1 MKLQK
6 IYTDV
11 VKLYFRRGPE
21 DEGHRLIYQLI
32 EDGVGFSLSA
42 SCAFWVPQE
51 DFIFNPV
58 ALKDNDLIS
67 HVLRQFKDKDFI
79 PGKLGNEFI
88 QQACQFQSVVSEDGT
103 RKVFIQKKY
112 AGWLDKADK
121 IFVHEKFQIIK
132 VIDGRRMAIISGL
145 RKIGE

>member
-6 IYTDV
+6 IYTEV
-11 VKLYFRRGPE
+11 IKLHFMGKPE
-21 DEGHRLIYQLI
+21 DEGHRLIYQCI

-42 SCAFWVPQE
+42 YCAFWVPQE
-51 DFIFNPV
+51 DFIFNPT
-58 ALKDNDLIS
+58 AMKANDRIS
-67 HVLRQFKDKDFI
+67 HVLHQFKDFI

-88 QQACQFQSVVSEDGT
+88 QRACQFQSVVSEDRT

-121 IFVHEKFQIIK
+121 IFVHEKFQVIK

>member
-11 VKLYFRRGPE
+11 VKLHFRGKPE
-21 DEGHRLIYQLI
+21 DEGHRLIYQCI

-51 DFIFNPV
+51 DFIFNPAV
-58 ALKDNDLIS
+58 LQDSDRIS
-67 HVLRQFKDKDFI
+67 RVLHQFKEFI

-88 QQACQFQSVVSEDGT
+88 QKACQFQSVVSEDGT

-121 IFVHEKFQIIK
+121 IFVHEEFQVIK

>member
-11 VKLYFRRGPE
+11 VKLYFRRGP
-21 DEGHRLIYQLI
+21 
-32 EDGVGFSLSA
+32 
-42 SCAFWVPQE
+42 
-51 DFIFNPV
+51 
-58 ALKDNDLIS
+58 
-67 HVLRQFKDKDFI
+67 
-79 PGKLGNEFI
+79 
-88 QQACQFQSVVSEDGT
+88 EDGT

-121 IFVHEKFQIIK
+121 IFVHERLKVIK

>member
-21 DEGHRLIYQLI
+21 DEGHRLIYQCI

-42 SCAFWVPQE
+42 YCAFWVPQE
-51 DFIFNPV
+51 DFIFNPT
-58 ALKDNDLIS
+58 ATKANDRIS
-67 HVLRQFKDKDFI
+67 HVLHQFKDFI

-88 QQACQFQSVVSEDGT
+88 QRACQFQSVVSEDGT

-121 IFVHEKFQIIK
+121 IFVHERLKVIK

-145 RKIGE
+145 RKKGE

>member
-1 MKLQK
+1 MKIQK
-6 IYTDV
+6 IYTEV

-21 DEGHRLIYQLI
+21 DAGHRLSYQLI
-32 EDGVGFSLSA
+32 EDGVGFSLSD

-51 DFIFNPV
+51 DFIFNPM

-67 HVLRQFKDKDFI
+67 RVLHKFKDFI

-88 QQACQFQSVVSEDGT
+88 QQTCQFQSVVSEDGT

-132 VIDGRRMAIISGL
+132 VTDGRRMAIISGL

>member
-1 MKLQK
+1 MKIQK

-21 DEGHRLIYQLI
+21 DAGHRLSYQLI

-51 DFIFNPV
+51 DFIFNPM

-67 HVLRQFKDKDFI
+67 RVLHKFKDFI

-88 QQACQFQSVVSEDGT
+88 QQTCQFQSVVSEDGT

>member
-1 MKLQK
+1 MKIQK

-21 DEGHRLIYQLI
+21 DAGHRLSYQLI

-51 DFIFNPV
+51 DFIFNPM

-67 HVLRQFKDKDFI
+67 RVLHKFKDFI

-88 QQACQFQSVVSEDGT
+88 QQTCQFQSVVSEDGT

-121 IFVHEKFQIIK
+121 IFVHKNYQIIK

>member
-6 IYTDV
+6 IYTEV

-21 DEGHRLIYQLI
+21 DEGHRLIYQCT
-32 EDGVGFSLSA
+32 EDGVGFSLSDY
-42 SCAFWVPQE
+42 CAFWVPQE
-51 DFIFNPV
+51 DFIFNPT
-58 ALKDNDLIS
+58 AMKANDRIS
-67 HVLRQFKDKDFI
+67 HVFHRFKDFI

-88 QQACQFQSVVSEDGT
+88 QRACQFQSVVSEDGT

-121 IFVHEKFQIIK
+121 IFVHERLKVIK

>member
-1 MKLQK
+1 M
-6 IYTDV
+6 T
-11 VKLYFRRGPE
+11 
-21 DEGHRLIYQLI
+21 
-32 EDGVGFSLSA
+32 A
-42 SCAFWVPQE
+42 
-51 DFIFNPV
+51 
-58 ALKDNDLIS
+58 IS
-67 HVLRQFKDKDFI
+67 HVLHQFKDKNFI

>member
-21 DEGHRLIYQLI
+21 DFEHNLIYQLI
-32 EDGVGFSLSA
+32 EDGVGFSLSVH
-42 SCAFWVPQE
+42 CAFWVPQE
-51 DFIFNPV
+51 DFIFKPT
-58 ALKDNDLIS
+58 ALKANDRIS
-67 HVLRQFKDKDFI
+67 HVLHQFKEFI

-112 AGWLDKADK
+112 AGWLDKTDE
-121 IFVHEKFQIIK
+121 IFVHKKAQIIK
-132 VIDGRRMAIISGL
+132 VVDGRRMAIFAGL
-145 RKIGE
+145 KQKED